1 MEKRCSVA
9 MVEKCGAT
17 LDDSHHSLLIVRSIE
32 LPFFTTHQKH
42 TVFSVSSELV
52 QVAAPGYYI
61 MNLTCDIFS
70 LSLLD
75 NNFPRSLSPRQ
86 MVLVTSLL
94 SYIHHSPPLFSTL
107 RLPTHVPK
115 SFSSFA
121 RFITRHRL
129 HTSFLQSP
137 AEDFVSLAAF
147 LQSSDNR
154 LALDFTPVG
163 GRARWCATCEGQTH
177 ERSDVARSTSFS
189 TINAQYKEKRKPDL
203 GELCNSSHEQRDQAG
218 QHLQP

>member
-1 MEKRCSVA
+1 MEERCSVA

-61 MNLTCDIFS
+61 MNLTRDIFS

-121 RFITRHRL
+121 RFTQVFFNHQLRILYHWQPFCNLLTTGLLLISH
-129 HTSFLQSP
+129 QW
-137 AEDFVSLAAF
+137 ADV
-147 LQSSDNR
+147 
-154 LALDFTPVG
+154 LDDVLRVR
-163 GRARWCATCEGQTH
+163 GRRMKGQTL
-177 ERSDVARSTSFS
+177 RDPLLFQQSMRN
-189 TINAQYKEKRKPDL
+189 IKRK
-203 GELCNSSHEQRDQAG
+203 GSQI
-218 QHLQP
+218 